1 MKIQLTLSAE
11 QLTIIAE
18 TLCYYRVHTRL
29 DEEPSA
35 KCYND
40 PVWKEHFNNLQK
52 NVAVR
57 ILTYSDLIDKMEN
70 TIQNLKN
77 ML

>member
-29 DEEPSA
+29 DEETSA

-40 PVWKEHFNNLQK
+40 PVWKELSN
-52 NVAVR
+52 
-57 ILTYSDLIDKMEN
+57 IIDLAELEVIDGHKRTASYKVIN
-70 TIQNLKN
+70 Q
-77 ML
+77 